1 MIKDLFN
8 NKAGKGALS
17 LIFILVFTLMLT
29 ACGENEAK
37 VTESTNETQHEHKS
51 DNQVANDEATT
62 ASERVVTDAMGHEVT
77 IPANP
82 ERIIAT
88 YLEDPLLVLG
98 HTPVAQWSVA
108 NGIQDYLRDH
118 LSGVPTI
125 PYDLPPETVASFNPD
140 LILIG
145 SEASVQN
152 GLYEQYQKIAPTY
165 VVGDA
170 ITVDWRATL
179 TTLGEVLNAKD
190 KVDVALTE
198 YDQKVADTKT
208 KVEQKIGDKT
218 AAIIWLVSKN
228 FYVVNGEVA
237 SGAVL
242 YGDLGMKLPDV
253 LSVLPEATANWN
265 PISLEKLVELDADY
279 LFLVNSDKGQDG
291 NLEDALWKNIPA
303 VKNGN
308 VFEIDSSSSWLY
320 NGKIAGTKVMD
331 DLVSIIEAK

>member
-1 MIKDLFN
+1 MMKDLFTR
-8 NKAGKGALS
+8 KVGKGALG
-17 LIFILVFTLMLT
+17 LVFVLVFTLMLT
-29 ACGENEAK
+29 ACGGNEAK
-37 VTESTNETQHEHKS
+37 VNDSSNAVQGEQNSNNQAANEGTTTEH
-51 DNQVANDEATT
+51 
-62 ASERVVTDAMGHEVT
+62 VVKDAMGHDVT

-98 HTPVAQWSVA
+98 HKPVAQWSVA
-108 NGIQDYLRDH
+108 NGIQDYLQDQ

-125 PYDLPPETVASFNPD
+125 PYNLPPETVASFNPD

-145 SEASVQN
+145 SEATVQN

-170 ITVDWRATL
+170 ITADWRTTL
-179 TTLGEVLNAKD
+179 TTLGEVLNATD
-190 KVDVALTE
+190 KVDAAMKE
-198 YDQKVADTKT
+198 YDQKVADTKI
-208 KVEQKIGDKT
+208 KVEEKIGDKT
-218 AAIIWLVSKN
+218 AAVIWLVSKN

-237 SGAVL
+237 SGSVL

-279 LFLVNSDKGQDG
+279 LFLVNSDKGQEG

-308 VFEIDSSSSWLY
+308 VYEIDSTSSWLY
-320 NGKIAGTKVMD
+320 NGKIAGAKVMD
-331 DLVSIIEAK
+331 DLVNIIEAK